1 MSNKKSKSIG
11 FTILIILSICLVFGA
26 NAWKSNLLVKQ
37 IKISGNKVIG
47 VNEIIQ
53 LTQVQTNTLLFDVD
67 LTSIQR
73 NIISH
78 YYIKDAIVERNLPST
93 ISISIVEREPVAI
106 TIRNETFYLDE
117 DGVILPRVI
126 SRKLFDLPII
136 SGISASVPLKYG
148 SSIAQDDVI
157 ESLKILMLMKKANR
171 PLYHTISEVLVR
183 NGGDIIL
190 YTTEG
195 NVPIIFGRGEI
206 ASKLVL
212 LETFWND
219 VARVHGPQNLKYV
232 DLRYRDQV
240 ITKWNSEL
248 QTPKG

>member
-1 MSNKKSKSIG
+1 MSNKKSNSIG